1 MGAPGGDAV
10 GYEGATVLD
19 AKQGY
24 YREPVATLDFASL
37 YPSIMMAHNLCY
49 STLLPRD
56 RSGPLLASA
65 YKHSATVVKAGVGW
79 VLAPAYN
86 HSASVLE
93 AGVGWADSSS
103 RLKLCNYLCLLVC
116 CSWLD

>member
-1 MGAPGGDAV
+1 M

-56 RSGPLLASA
+56 RSDPLLA
-65 YKHSATVVKAGVGW
+65 T
-79 VLAPAYN
+79 AYN
-86 HSASVLE
+86 HSVIVLMV
-93 AGVGWADSSS
+93 GVGRF
-103 RLKLCNYLCLLVC
+103 RLCKCLCLLVC
-116 CSWLD
+116 CIRLS